1 MRLFMKWLVCAAALF
16 LSAQIFP
23 ERVLLAG
30 GWVSLL
36 ACATV
41 LWLLNLFL
49 RPVLQVLALP
59 FSLVTLGLFSFVV
72 NGIVVALSA
81 ALIPGFAIHGFFA
94 CLVTALLVSA
104 GNLLFARKS
113 RRD

>member
-30 GWVSLL
+30 GWASLL
-36 ACATV
+36 ACATI
-41 LWLLNLFL
+41 LWFLNLFV

-59 FSLVTLGLFSFVV
+59 FSIATFGLFSFVV

-81 ALIPGFAIHGFFA
+81 ALIPGFAIRGFFA
-94 CLVTALLVSA
+94 CLITALLVSA
-104 GNLLFARKS
+104 GNLLFVRRAR
-113 RRD
+113 